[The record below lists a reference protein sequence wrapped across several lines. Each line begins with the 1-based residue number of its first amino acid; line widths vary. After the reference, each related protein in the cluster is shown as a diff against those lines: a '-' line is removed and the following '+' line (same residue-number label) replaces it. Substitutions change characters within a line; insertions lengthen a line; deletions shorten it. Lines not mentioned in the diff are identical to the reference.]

1 MGKVLI
7 WLYRKKTWCW
17 KCLFLRFRHS
27 ARHDWRYYFREN
39 EAWTTSQRLGVKQI
53 QRLKA
58 RLATCIYRGERCPWL
73 QDSSCSCSKR
83 NCAGVQGIVDN
94 PSDDSRIFLLILLLC
109 EPNALVFEDIV
120 GPVQYAFSID
130 NLVCRLTFFSD
141 DEESPEH
148 VDAIESGE
156 VKIYFNNTYLYSL
169 STKFYITLCILI
181 C

>member
-1 MGKVLI
+1 M
-7 WLYRKKTWCW
+7 
-17 KCLFLRFRHS
+17 
-27 ARHDWRYYFREN
+27 
-39 EAWTTSQRLGVKQI
+39 KQI

-130 NLVCRLTFFSD
+130 NLICRLTFFSD

-148 VDAIESGE
+148 VCATESGE
-156 VKIYFNNTYLYSL
+156 VKVASVKHIASQRLVHEYHLFLGRRVSEIECEFRAFCADAVVVGSNGELAT
-169 STKFYITLCILI
+169 
-181 C
+181 